1 MLRDLEREKRILDK
15 TYYDRMDGYRYRLVK
30 DADSGETHQ
39 EPIRIYENR
48 RCALSLSGN
57 DAPEEGTI
65 ADSSTNKYIL
75 FAAPEILF
83 QENDLVV
90 IRTASGPVYEGR
102 TGRTYVVLNHGET
115 RIKIEKSV

>member
-1 MLRDLEREKRILDK
+1 MLQGLEREKRILDK
-15 TYYDRMDGYRYRLVK
+15 TYYDRLDGYRYRLVK
-30 DADSGETHQ
+30 DAGGETRQ
-39 EPIRIYENR
+39 ERIRIYENR

-65 ADSSTNKYIL
+65 TDSSTSKYTL

-83 QENDLVV
+83 QENDLVLV
-90 IRTASGPVYEGR
+90 RTASGPVYEGR

-115 RIKIEKSV
+115 PVKVEKSV

>member
-30 DADSGETHQ
+30 DADSGETRQ
-39 EPIRIYENR
+39 ERVRIYENR

-57 DAPEEGTI
+57 H
-65 ADSSTNKYIL
+65 ADPGIQL
-75 FAAPEILF
+75 
-83 QENDLVV
+83 QENDVVV

-102 TGRTYVVLNHGET
+102 SGRTYVVLNHGET
-115 RIKIEKSV
+115 PVKIEKSV

>member
-15 TYYDRMDGYRYRLVK
+15 TYYDRMDGYRYRLVR
-30 DADSGETHQ
+30 DADSGETRQ
-39 EPIRIYENR
+39 ERIRIYENR

-57 DAPEEGTI
+57 DAPEKGTI
-65 ADSSTNKYIL
+65 VDSSTSKYIL
-75 FAAPEILF
+75 FAAPEISF

-102 TGRTYVVLNHGET
+102 TGRTYVLLNHGET
-115 RIKIEKSV
+115 PVKVEKSV

>member
-30 DADSGETHQ
+30 DADSGETRQ
-39 EPIRIYENR
+39 ERVRIYENR

-65 ADSSTNKYIL
+65 TDSSTSKYTL
-75 FAAPEILF
+75 FADPGIQL
-83 QENDLVV
+83 QENDVVV
-90 IRTASGPVYEGR
+90 IRTASGLVYEGR
-102 TGRTYVVLNHGET
+102 SGRTYVVLNHGET
-115 RIKIEKSV
+115 PVKIEKSV

>member
-1 MLRDLEREKRILDK
+1 MLRDLEQEKRILDK
-15 TYYDRMDGYRYRLVK
+15 TYYDRLDGYRYRMVK
-30 DADSGETHQ
+30 DTDSGETRQ

-57 DAPEEGTI
+57 EAPEEGTI
-65 ADSSTNKYIL
+65 TDSSTSKYTL
-75 FAAPEILF
+75 FAAPEISF

-90 IRTASGPVYEGR
+90 VRTASGPVYEGR

-115 RIKIEKSV
+115 PIKVEKSV

>member
-30 DADSGETHQ
+30 DADSGETRQ
-39 EPIRIYENR
+39 ERIRIYENR

-65 ADSSTNKYIL
+65 TDSSTSKYTL
-75 FAAPEILF
+75 FADPGIQL
-83 QENDLVV
+83 QENDVV
-90 IRTASGPVYEGR
+90 VVRTASGPVYEGQS
-102 TGRTYVVLNHGET
+102 GRTYVVLNHGET
-115 RIKIEKSV
+115 PIKVEKSV

>member
-1 MLRDLEREKRILDK
+1 MLKDLEREKRILDK
-15 TYYDRMDGYRYRLVK
+15 TYCDRMDGYRYRLVK
-30 DADSGETHQ
+30 DADSGETRQ
-39 EPIRIYENR
+39 EPDRIYENR

-65 ADSSTNKYIL
+65 TDSSTSKYTL

-83 QENDLVV
+83 RENDLVV
-90 IRTASGPVYEGR
+90 VRTASGPIYEGR

-115 RIKIEKSV
+115 PVKVEKSV

>member
-30 DADSGETHQ
+30 DAESGETRQ
-39 EPIRIYENR
+39 ERVRIYENR

-65 ADSSTNKYIL
+65 TDSSTSKYTL
-75 FAAPEILF
+75 FADPGIQL
-83 QENDLVV
+83 QENDVVV

-102 TGRTYVVLNHGET
+102 SGRTYVVFNHGET
-115 RIKIEKSV
+115 PVKIEKSV